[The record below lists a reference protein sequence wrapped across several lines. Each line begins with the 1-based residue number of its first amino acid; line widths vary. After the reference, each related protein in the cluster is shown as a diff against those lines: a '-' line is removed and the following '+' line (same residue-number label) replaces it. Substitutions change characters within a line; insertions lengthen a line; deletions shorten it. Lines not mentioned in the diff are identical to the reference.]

1 MHGLHGCAYDVHL
14 KHQADFDADEHEKR
28 KQPGGDRVGVVGCG
42 HAGEITTTISVC
54 VFCAMF
60 VAKLGVA
67 MKERK
72 KLGIKQF
79 GPMRVLFIMGCQ
91 TMFIPS
97 K

>member
-1 MHGLHGCAYDVHL
+1 MAFSTLVASIAVGFRAGLVAENIKSIV
-14 KHQADFDADEHEKR
+14 KADNFDRFKWLAS
-28 KQPGGDRVGVVGCG
+28 
-42 HAGEITTTISVC
+42 ATNITTTISVC

-91 TMFIPS
+91 TMFIPGE
-97 K
+97 